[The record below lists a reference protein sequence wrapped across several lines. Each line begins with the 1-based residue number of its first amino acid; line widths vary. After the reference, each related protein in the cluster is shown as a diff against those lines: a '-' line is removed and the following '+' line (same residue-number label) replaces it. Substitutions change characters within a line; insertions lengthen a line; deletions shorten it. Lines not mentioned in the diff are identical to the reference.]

1 MINEVE
7 SVKYIINLFIN
18 LKFISLLKIKNKN
31 ISEFS
36 LYFLNTFYIII
47 SS

>member
-1 MINEVE
+1 MINEIE

-18 LKFISLLKIKNKN
+18 LKFISLLKIKN

-36 LYFLNTFYIII
+36 LNFLNIL
-47 SS
+47 